1 MALTLA
7 EAKVGYTDKIDQQVI
22 DEFRRDSV
30 LLDKL
35 TFDDTISPTGGSN
48 LVYGYQRLETPS
60 TAGIRQIN
68 QEYTPNEAKRTKQTA
83 SPVILGGSFEID
95 RVIAQTS
102 GAINE
107 LDFQI
112 KQKTLAGAN
121 YFHNL
126 VINGTSAAS
135 GTGYIPNTFDG
146 LKKILAGKST
156 EASTDVDISTTAAMN
171 SNYNALLDELDAF
184 IALLAAKPDIL
195 MMNTKMLTKIRAAAR
210 RAGYYDRTKNDFG
223 NYVETYNGI
232 ALLDAGQ
239 YYDGTKTVDVVD
251 TTAPTESAYGT
262 TSIYAASIDKEVLK
276 TMLSRDVNNEPLLH
290 LTFFLIDMSE
300 QGLVI
305 GSYLNKNL
313 ASYYLSV
320 AYHYVTEQCYKE
332 RRGKRK
338 RLLSHALWYADDC
351 ILIGKDLRDLKMCQR
366 KYEKFLK
373 EKLHVEV
380 KPNTKVIDLKTGYID
395 IVGFKISRKNAT
407 MRASNFRRMRK
418 NLKRINQYT
427 ADNIPLHEARA
438 FNSRTGS
445 FKHLD
450 MLQYIKDNN
459 ITELLDSCNNTIR
472 AKTERR
478 TICEKWY
485 SIQNRTAL
493 K

>member
-60 TAGIRQIN
+60 TASIRQIN

-126 VINGTSAAS
+126 VINGTSAAT

-146 LKKILAGKST
+146 LKKILVGKST
-156 EASTDVDISTTAAMN
+156 EVSTDVDVSTTSALD

-210 RAGYYDRTKNDFG
+210 RAGYYDRRKNDFG
-223 NYVETYNGI
+223 KYVETYNGI

-239 YYDGTKTVDVVD
+239 YYDGTKTVDVVG
-251 TTAPTESAYGT
+251 TTTPTESAYGT
-262 TSIYAASIDKEVLK
+262 TSIYAAKLGLDAFHGISVDGSKMLKTYLPDLSAPGAVKKGEVELIAGAVLK
-276 TMLSRDVNNEPLLH
+276 NSKMAGRLSGIKILD
-290 LTFFLIDMSE
+290 
-300 QGLVI
+300 
-305 GSYLNKNL
+305 KK
-313 ASYYLSV
+313 V
-320 AYHYVTEQCYKE
+320 A
-332 RRGKRK
+332 
-338 RLLSHALWYADDC
+338 
-351 ILIGKDLRDLKMCQR
+351 
-366 KYEKFLK
+366 
-373 EKLHVEV
+373 
-380 KPNTKVIDLKTGYID
+380 
-395 IVGFKISRKNAT
+395 
-407 MRASNFRRMRK
+407 
-418 NLKRINQYT
+418 
-427 ADNIPLHEARA
+427 
-438 FNSRTGS
+438 
-445 FKHLD
+445 
-450 MLQYIKDNN
+450 
-459 ITELLDSCNNTIR
+459 
-472 AKTERR
+472 
-478 TICEKWY
+478 
-485 SIQNRTAL
+485 
-493 K
+493 

>member
-126 VINGTSAAS
+126 VINGTSAAT
-135 GTGYIPNTFDG
+135 GTGYIVNTFDG

-156 EASTDVDISTTAAMN
+156 EVSTDVDVSTTSALD

-232 ALLDAGQ
+232 ALLDVGQ

-251 TTAPTESAYGT
+251 TTTPTESTYGT
-262 TSIYAASIDKEVLK
+262 TSIYATKLGLDAFHGISVDGSKMLKTYLPDLSAPGAVKKGEVELIAGAVLK
-276 TMLSRDVNNEPLLH
+276 NSKMAGKLSG
-290 LTFFLIDMSE
+290 I
-300 QGLVI
+300 
-305 GSYLNKNL
+305 K
-313 ASYYLSV
+313 
-320 AYHYVTEQCYKE
+320 
-332 RRGKRK
+332 
-338 RLLSHALWYADDC
+338 
-351 ILIGKDLRDLKMCQR
+351 ILDKK
-366 KYEKFLK
+366 
-373 EKLHVEV
+373 
-380 KPNTKVIDLKTGYID
+380 
-395 IVGFKISRKNAT
+395 A
-407 MRASNFRRMRK
+407 A
-418 NLKRINQYT
+418 
-427 ADNIPLHEARA
+427 
-438 FNSRTGS
+438 
-445 FKHLD
+445 
-450 MLQYIKDNN
+450 
-459 ITELLDSCNNTIR
+459 
-472 AKTERR
+472 
-478 TICEKWY
+478 
-485 SIQNRTAL
+485 
-493 K
+493 

>member
-1 MALTLA
+1 MGEENGDRKAWRTAYTSPGKPYRQHTLA

-126 VINGTSAAS
+126 VINGTSAAT
-135 GTGYIPNTFDG
+135 GTGYIVNTFDG

-156 EASTDVDISTTAAMN
+156 EVSTNVDVSTTSALD

-239 YYDGTKTVDVVD
+239 YYDGAKTVDVVD
-251 TTAPTESAYGT
+251 TTTPTESAYGT
-262 TSIYAASIDKEVLK
+262 TSIYAAKLGLDAFHGISVDGSKMLKTYLPDLSAPGAVKKGEVELIAGAVLK
-276 TMLSRDVNNEPLLH
+276 NSKMAGKLSG
-290 LTFFLIDMSE
+290 I
-300 QGLVI
+300 
-305 GSYLNKNL
+305 K
-313 ASYYLSV
+313 
-320 AYHYVTEQCYKE
+320 
-332 RRGKRK
+332 
-338 RLLSHALWYADDC
+338 
-351 ILIGKDLRDLKMCQR
+351 ILDKK
-366 KYEKFLK
+366 
-373 EKLHVEV
+373 
-380 KPNTKVIDLKTGYID
+380 
-395 IVGFKISRKNAT
+395 A
-407 MRASNFRRMRK
+407 A
-418 NLKRINQYT
+418 
-427 ADNIPLHEARA
+427 
-438 FNSRTGS
+438 
-445 FKHLD
+445 
-450 MLQYIKDNN
+450 
-459 ITELLDSCNNTIR
+459 
-472 AKTERR
+472 
-478 TICEKWY
+478 
-485 SIQNRTAL
+485 
-493 K
+493 

>member
-126 VINGTSAAS
+126 VINGTSASS

-156 EASTDVDISTTAAMN
+156 EVSTDVDVSTTAAMN
-171 SNYNALLDELDAF
+171 SNYNALLDELDSF

-223 NYVETYNGI
+223 NYVESYNGI

-239 YYDGTKTVDVVD
+239 YYDGSKTVDVVD
-251 TTAPTESAYGT
+251 TTAPTESLCGT
-262 TSIYAASIDKEVLK
+262 TSIYAAKLGLDAFHGISVDGSKMLKTYLPDLSAPGAVKKGEVELIAGAVLK
-276 TMLSRDVNNEPLLH
+276 NSKMAGKLSGIKILD
-290 LTFFLIDMSE
+290 
-300 QGLVI
+300 
-305 GSYLNKNL
+305 KK
-313 ASYYLSV
+313 AS
-320 AYHYVTEQCYKE
+320 
-332 RRGKRK
+332 
-338 RLLSHALWYADDC
+338 
-351 ILIGKDLRDLKMCQR
+351 
-366 KYEKFLK
+366 
-373 EKLHVEV
+373 
-380 KPNTKVIDLKTGYID
+380 
-395 IVGFKISRKNAT
+395 
-407 MRASNFRRMRK
+407 
-418 NLKRINQYT
+418 
-427 ADNIPLHEARA
+427 
-438 FNSRTGS
+438 
-445 FKHLD
+445 
-450 MLQYIKDNN
+450 
-459 ITELLDSCNNTIR
+459 
-472 AKTERR
+472 
-478 TICEKWY
+478 
-485 SIQNRTAL
+485 
-493 K
+493 